1 MAILNNITTSIM
13 KINGT
18 TIPIRHVTIFSQIV
32 LTLVYVCGIIGNIA
46 ALITLF
52 HRDKKRNRKHSLML
66 RCLATNDLIAL
77 VGMLI
82 QMNITIYFGSVA
94 STRLFCSM
102 RILWRLFGLFSG
114 CVAIVMAVDRW
125 LALTK
130 PFVYQKRVSYHIIV
144 RCMIVLWIATLSLT
158 TMPLF
163 GFGLYYENGK
173 CIRYREARKLADIVY
188 AYIWCTYGT
197 LLCLLIVICNLG
209 VSRVLKKLGRYD
221 GALRRVSRAS
231 SRNKLPK
238 LLIKENIASSQS
250 IATVE
255 ERAFARL
262 MSILSITFVI
272 CWMPQMIAIPLEQY
286 NLQLPKSEW
295 LIKKCIGIFYKI
307 ADILLCLHFT
317 LDPYIYVLLHIR
329 KSRTP
334 IMKYLCG
341 ICVTNRSRTSS
352 FAATS
357 GSHHHDHSGGVSTP
371 LTDLPSTP
379 INDEIEIHHM
389 IISYDK

>member
-1 MAILNNITTSIM
+1 MAILNNTTSIST
-13 KINGT
+13 INIT

-32 LTLVYVCGIIGNIA
+32 LTFVYVCGIIGNIA

-52 HRDKKRNRKHSLML
+52 HQDKKHNRKHSLML

-77 VGMLI
+77 LGMLL
-82 QMNITIYFGSVA
+82 QMYVTIYLGSA
-94 STRLFCSM
+94 ATTRLFCSM

-158 TMPLF
+158 IMPIF

-173 CIRYREARKLADIVY
+173 CIRYREARNLADIAY
-188 AYIWCTYGT
+188 AYLWCTYGT
-197 LLCLLIVICNLG
+197 LLCLLIVFCNLG

-221 GALRRVSRAS
+221 GALRRISRAS
-231 SRNKLPK
+231 SRNKLPN
-238 LLIKENIASSQS
+238 LLIKKNITLSES
-250 IATVE
+250 IVTVE

-295 LIKKCIGIFYKI
+295 LLKNCIGVFYKI
-307 ADILLCLHFT
+307 ADILLCIHFT
-317 LDPYIYVLLHIR
+317 LDPYIYVLLHMR
-329 KSRTP
+329 KSRIP

-352 FAATS
+352 FAATIET
-357 GSHHHDHSGGVSTP
+357 HHHDHSGTVSTP
-371 LTDLPSTP
+371 FTDLPSTP
-379 INDEIEIHHM
+379 INDEIEIHRM
-389 IISYDK
+389 ITS